1 MSNDARLAT
10 LLAEIRTTFDADF
23 DPLDID
29 GQTLHLLTV
38 RNMPQ
43 HLDSLLARKAIHNP
57 LKDLPLWAKVWP
69 GSFLLGR
76 LLRHFEPE
84 GKTLLEIGAGCGV
97 LGLVAA
103 RYGFRHITV
112 SDIVPEALQFAQAN
126 VWRNGLEDIIDVAQ
140 VDVAAPGVN
149 ERFAGGVDIIA
160 ASEILYLDELHR
172 PLIKFR
178 SRHLAKG
185 GKAVFCTDTG
195 RAKPRFAKNAAKYF
209 KTTERRIGL
218 TSHDAEGQEQHRLY
232 DILVLERP

>member
-1 MSNDARLAT
+1 MSNDSRLDA
-10 LLAEIRTTFDADF
+10 LLADIRATFDVDF
-23 DPLDID
+23 EPLDID
-29 GQTLHLLTV
+29 GRTLRLLTV

-43 HLDSLLARKAIHNP
+43 HLDALLARKAIHNP

-97 LGLVAA
+97 LGIVAA
-103 RYGFRHITV
+103 SYGFRHITI
-112 SDIVPEALQFAQAN
+112 SDIVPDALKFAQAN
-126 VWRNGLEDIIDVAQ
+126 VWSNHLEDIIDVAH
-140 VDVAAPGVN
+140 VDVTTPGKD
-149 ERFAGGVDIIA
+149 ERFAGGVDLIA

-172 PLIKFR
+172 PVLKFC
-178 SRHLAKG
+178 SRHLAPG

-209 KTTERRIGL
+209 KTTERRIGIA
-218 TSHDAEGQEQHRLY
+218 SQDADGQKQHRLY
-232 DILVLERP
+232 DILVLERQ

>member
-1 MSNDARLAT
+1 MSNDARLAA

-103 RYGFRHITV
+103 GEEVGEQVVELADHGV
-112 SDIVPEALQFAQAN
+112 LPENSVLPT
-126 VWRNGLEDIIDVAQ
+126 L
-140 VDVAAPGVN
+140 
-149 ERFAGGVDIIA
+149 
-160 ASEILYLDELHR
+160 S
-172 PLIKFR
+172 
-178 SRHLAKG
+178 
-185 GKAVFCTDTG
+185 G
-195 RAKPRFAKNAAKYF
+195 R
-209 KTTERRIGL
+209 
-218 TSHDAEGQEQHRLY
+218 
-232 DILVLERP
+232 